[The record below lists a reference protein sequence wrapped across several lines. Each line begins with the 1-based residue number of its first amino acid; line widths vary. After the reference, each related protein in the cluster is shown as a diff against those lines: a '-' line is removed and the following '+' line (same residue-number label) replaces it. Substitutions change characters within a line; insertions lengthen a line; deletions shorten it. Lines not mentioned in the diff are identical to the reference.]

1 MSEFVEPVFGIDDFR
16 KPKVLNDYEAVIQS
30 ILVVLFG
37 KPGCYPSIPELGMN
51 IQQYRNRRLDQIDT
65 DALKA
70 QLAYQC
76 RSLSSNIIDGSIDV
90 TKMMLDNRDVALV
103 FVIPVTT
110 DQSQKNMLIGLK
122 MADSGITY
130 NYDLIE
136 ATSSYNT

>member
-1 MSEFVEPVFGIDDFR
+1 MFGIDDFR

-51 IQQYRNRRLDQIDT
+51 IQQYRNRRLDEIDT

-76 RSLSSNIIDGSIDV
+76 RSLSSSIIDGSIDV

-103 FVIPVTT
+103 FVIPITT
-110 DQSQKNMLIGLK
+110 DQTQKNMLIGLK
-122 MADSGITY
+122 MTDNGITY
-130 NYDLIE
+130 NYDLIG

>member
-51 IQQYRNRRLDQIDT
+51 IQQYRNRRLDEIDT

-76 RSLSSNIIDGSIDV
+76 RSLSSSIIDGSIDV

-103 FVIPVTT
+103 FVIPITT
-110 DQSQKNMLIGLK
+110 DQTQKNMLIGLK
-122 MADSGITY
+122 MTDNGITY
-130 NYDLIE
+130 NYDLIG